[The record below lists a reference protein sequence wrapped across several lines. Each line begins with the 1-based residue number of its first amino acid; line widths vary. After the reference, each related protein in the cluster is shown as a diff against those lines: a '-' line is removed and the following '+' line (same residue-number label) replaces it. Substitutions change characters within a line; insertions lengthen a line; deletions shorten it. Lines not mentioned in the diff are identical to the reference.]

1 MSNAVLEAPASTH
14 TLTYTE
20 LLVRGIE
27 LGAKCNP
34 SESEAN
40 RLSYRSSWLG
50 TLATA
55 GWTED
60 QWFKASYPGTL

>member
-1 MSNAVLEAPASTH
+1 MSNAVLEAPANTH

-20 LLVRGIE
+20 LLVRGVE

-34 SESEAN
+34 SESEAT

-50 TLATA
+50 TLAAA
-55 GWTED
+55 GWTEGE
-60 QWFKASYPGTL
+60 WFGACYQGAV